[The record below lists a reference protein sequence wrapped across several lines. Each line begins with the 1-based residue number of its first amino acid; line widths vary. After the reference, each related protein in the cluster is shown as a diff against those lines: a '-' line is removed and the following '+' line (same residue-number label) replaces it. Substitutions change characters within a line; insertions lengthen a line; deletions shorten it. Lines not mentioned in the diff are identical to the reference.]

1 MGIKVQKYFFEAAK
15 IRFGIEHCRT
25 LTTVADVA
33 GDLQGTHFLLNGAT
47 PGFVEIPGY
56 LYIGAD
62 PALTGRTGYEVTV
75 GTGATA
81 AEVAT
86 AIVAALASN
95 KHFRASSSGAV
106 VTIENRFGGAVSAET
121 DGAAAA
127 ATGFTMAVARVG
139 SGLDLGGTADGIE
152 LSLEGSFG
160 DVTINQSGELLRAQI
175 AQGTSA
181 SLSANFIE
189 LTNEIKKELISRVS
203 GDKVTAE
210 TTGEVV
216 GYGTSKLFKDIAI
229 LGGQLVIHPIRLADS
244 DYSSDLV
251 FWNSAPKP
259 ESLNF
264 DGTSVQQLS
273 VSFDAYVDERYKSEV
288 SLLAIAGLNGADWTS
303 KDLDA

>member
-1 MGIKVQKYFFEAAK
+1 MGVKRQKYFFEAAR

-25 LTTVADVA
+25 LTLVADVG
-33 GDLQGTHFLLNGAT
+33 GDLQDTYIDLNGT
-47 PGFVEIPGY
+47 DPGFSEVLGY
-56 LYIGAD
+56 LYIGTD
-62 PALTGRTGYEVTV
+62 PALSGKTGYEVTV
-75 GTGATA
+75 ASGATA

-86 AIVAALASN
+86 AIALTLAEV
-95 KHFRASSSGAV
+95 KLFRTSISGSTI
-106 VTIENRFGGAVSAET
+106 TIENRFGGAVTAET
-121 DGAAAA
+121 DSGS
-127 ATGFTMAVARVG
+127 TGFTINVDKIG
-139 SGLDLGGTADGIE
+139 SGLDLGGTQDGIE

-160 DVTINQSGELLRAQI
+160 DVTINQTGELLRAQI

-210 TTGEVV
+210 ATGEVI
-216 GYGTSKLFKDIAI
+216 GYGTSKLFQDIAI
-229 LGGQLVIHPIRLADS
+229 LGGQLVIHPIRLASD

-264 DGTSVQQLS
+264 DGTAVQQLS
-273 VSFDAYVDERYKSEV
+273 VTFDAYVDERYKDEI
-288 SLLAIAGLNGADWTS
+288 SLLAIAGLDGADWTS